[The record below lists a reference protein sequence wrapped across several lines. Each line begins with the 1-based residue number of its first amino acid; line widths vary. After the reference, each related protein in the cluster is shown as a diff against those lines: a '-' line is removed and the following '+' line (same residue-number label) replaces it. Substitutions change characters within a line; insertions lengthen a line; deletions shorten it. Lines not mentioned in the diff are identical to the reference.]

1 MNAIRKCGIILA
13 IAAQFTVVVVPAQ
26 GEETDSYLCVADQT
40 TGFTFAQ
47 GTWKSTNFKEDRKFL
62 FKREIAPNNGT
73 NWNSGDRIW
82 TVSELGQVSSL
93 AQCYDVIN
101 LSGGPVVL
109 DNIFCG
115 GLYNVKFNKKSLRL
129 LLSYFVGFT
138 DGDNN
143 DNTPTI
149 TIGKC
154 SKL

>member
-1 MNAIRKCGIILA
+1 MRSKHFLASLLSILTLTLSVEA
-13 IAAQFTVVVVPAQ
+13 
-26 GEETDSYLCVADQT
+26 EDSDSYICVADQT
-40 TGFTFAQ
+40 TGFTFEQ

-62 FKREIAPNNGT
+62 FKREVAQHDGP
-73 NWNSGDRIW
+73 NWNSGDKIW
-82 TVSELGQVSSL
+82 SMSELGQENSSML
-93 AQCYDVIN
+93 CSDKVN
-101 LSGGPVVL
+101 LSSGPIVL
-109 DNIFCG
+109 DDIVCHGFT
-115 GLYNVKFNKKSLRL
+115 NVKFNKKSLRV